1 FGHLGGSYRF
11 EGVQPVARPEPSER
25 VNKLFHFLKVIVG
38 DSASEELI
46 KMRDQIGASV
56 DLTVTGS
63 SGAPI
68 WGDGIYTDDSAV
80 AVAAVH
86 AGLLKVGEIGVVRA
100 TIMGPQDRYQGASRN
115 GIQSESFGAHE
126 GSYRLERV
134 KP

>member
-1 FGHLGGSYRF
+1 
-11 EGVQPVARPEPSER
+11 
-25 VNKLFHFLKVIVG
+25 
-38 DSASEELI
+38 
-46 KMRDQIGASV
+46 MRNQIGATV

-63 SGAPI
+63 KSSPI
-68 WGDGIYTDDSAV
+68 WGDGVYTDDSAV

-100 TIMGPQDRYQGASRN
+100 TIMPPQDRYEGTIRN
-115 GIQSESFGAHE
+115 GVQSQSFGRFE